1 VTGPKDSL
9 AFTVMTVQGA
19 ELARPTKSHGTLHG
33 YSAGSADSAM
43 AASRTSFGA
52 PQGPVPEI
60 SWSCFIDCLAGHV
73 SEYCLELCEFCETRG
88 GVPSALAVP
97 ASGSGSAPGDA
108 YSERPSRSD
117 DNVPAVVGWGVSTV
131 PFAT

>member
-1 VTGPKDSL
+1 
-9 AFTVMTVQGA
+9 MTVQGA
-19 ELARPTKSHGTLHG
+19 ELARLTKSHGTLHG

-73 SEYCLELCEFCETRG
+73 SEYCLELCEFCED
-88 GVPSALAVP
+88 P
-97 ASGSGSAPGDA
+97 
-108 YSERPSRSD
+108 
-117 DNVPAVVGWGVSTV
+117 WGVRHLRWLCKT
-131 PFAT
+131 